1 MLDTFQ
7 GLPVHALI
15 VHATV
20 VTLPLAAVLVALAAI
35 YPRFRR
41 WAGPLPVAV
50 AVVAVVLVPLSTS
63 SGEELERRINAEADC
78 PGIRQAI
85 EHHAELADWL
95 IWLVVPLAVLAIVG
109 YFVHRRGNVSKPLVA
124 AIAVLSV
131 LSAGTVLVHTAR
143 VGHAGAEATWK
154 AQCQAQ

>member
-20 VTLPLAAVLVALAAI
+20 VTLPLAAILVALAAV
-35 YPRFRR
+35 YPRFRV
-41 WAGPLPVAV
+41 WAGPLPMVVAV
-50 AVVAVVLVPLSTS
+50 LAVVLVPLSTS
-63 SGEELERRINAEADC
+63 SGEELEHRINAEGDC
-78 PGIRQAI
+78 PGIREAI

-95 IWLVVPLAVLAIVG
+95 IWLVIPLAVLAVVS
-109 YFVHRRGNVSKPLVA
+109 YFLHRRGPVSKPLVIA
-124 AIAVLSV
+124 LAVLSV
-131 LSAGTVLVHTAR
+131 LAAGSVVLHTAR